1 MIDLNLDTKYR
12 IDFTSNFKKQ
22 LKKAIKQNKNIDE
35 LLIVIVKLANKEK
48 LDIKYRNHDLIN
60 DKTYKECS
68 ECHIRPDWLLIYK
81 YVDDKLILVL
91 FAIGSHSEIF
101 GKWFYW

>member
-1 MIDLNLDTKYR
+1 MIDFDSNTKYK

-22 LKKAIKQNKNIDE
+22 VKKMIKQTRNINE
-35 LLIVIVKLANKEK
+35 LLEVITKLANLEN
-48 LDIKYRNHDLIN
+48 LDSKYKNHDLIN
-60 DKTYKECS
+60 DKTYKNCS

-91 FAIGSHSEIF
+91 FATISHSELF
-101 GKWFYW
+101 NK